1 MKRPGACRPDRCRR
15 QARGFGSRL
24 SGRDAGAQRGA
35 ALPLVLWLIA
45 MLVATI
51 GAFALASRVE
61 MLQGKVQADGA
72 QAEEIARAGIEY
84 ALARLADPQ
93 PQRRWAADGRPYAWS
108 FAGASVELRI
118 VDESGKV
125 DINQADPALLAALLR
140 AVGAEPSAAQ
150 QLAGA
155 IVDWRDPDPLVQPGG
170 GAEDPAYAA
179 AGRPYGAKDAPFES
193 VAELHQVLGMTPEL
207 FAGLE
212 PHLTLFSGLSRPN
225 AQFASAPVL
234 AAMGLDAARA
244 GQERH
249 GAPAIAGTGTYG
261 IESRATLAS
270 GRQAILRATMRRG
283 GAAPGAAYAVM
294 RWEKGTSAR

>member
-1 MKRPGACRPDRCRR
+1 V
-15 QARGFGSRL
+15 RGIGSRM
-24 SGRDAGAQRGA
+24 SGRGAGAQHGA

-61 MLQGKVQADGA
+61 MLQGRVQADGA
-72 QAEEIARAGIEY
+72 QAGEIARAGIEY
-84 ALARLADPQ
+84 AMARLADPQ
-93 PQRRWAADGRPYAWS
+93 RLWAADGRPYTWS
-108 FAGASVELRI
+108 FADASVELRI

-234 AAMGLDAARA
+234 AAMGLDAERI
-244 GQERH
+244 GQERRA
-249 GAPAIAGTGTYG
+249 APAIAGTGTYS

-270 GRQAILRATMRRG
+270 GRQAVLRATMRRG

-294 RWEKGTSAR
+294 RWERGTATR